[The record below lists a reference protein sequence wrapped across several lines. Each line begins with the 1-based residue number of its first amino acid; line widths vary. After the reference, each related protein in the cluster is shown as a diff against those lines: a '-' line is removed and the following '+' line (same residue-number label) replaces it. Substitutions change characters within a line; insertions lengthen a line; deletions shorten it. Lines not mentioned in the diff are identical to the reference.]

1 MASDLCYTLV
11 HLDDATEQPSLQEF
25 QRALEKGSEE
35 SKIETMKKL
44 LLIMLNGD
52 PMEKL
57 LMHVIRFVLPSK
69 NKQLKKLL
77 HFYWEICPKTN
88 PDGKLKQEF
97 ILVWYA
103 KHKNHLY
110 SSAACTTSN
119 ALHCPTATPLEE
131 IYNILMN
138 TFEVQ
143 LFASCAR

>member
-11 HLDDATEQPSLQEF
+11 HLDDATEQPSIQDF
-25 QRALEKGSEE
+25 QRAFEKGSEE
-35 SKIETMKKL
+35 TKIETMKKL

-77 HFYWEICPKTN
+77 HFYWEICSKTN

-103 KHKNHLY
+103 LPFTFPLN
-110 SSAACTTSN
+110 SSTVAA
-119 ALHCPTATPLEE
+119 PP
-131 IYNILMN
+131 
-138 TFEVQ
+138 
-143 LFASCAR
+143 